1 MENVG
6 INITS
11 DSGKTN
17 KKAQKTLIAA
27 ANANG
32 ILAQAML
39 ALANSNTAIAD
50 ATAKVSSINGVTVSG
65 CHIEMKGEPQKPIPF
80 NLLNTHSPYG
90 FKTQEEQ
97 GGFKKNDLMLHNH
110 ADDNEDEEDDDSD
123 IEKTLGK
130 CNRCNINEAVTYG
143 PSGSYAV
150 WCQDCADA
158 YDKDYEEKNPY
169 VKCISCESGYHMP
182 TGTDATTFK
191 CMSCEF
197 SGK

>member
-17 KKAQKTLIAA
+17 KKAQKTLIAV

-32 ILAQAML
+32 ILAEAML
-39 ALANSNTAIAD
+39 ALANSNTSIAD

-65 CHIEMKGEPQKPIPF
+65 CHIEMKGEPQKTNPF
-80 NLLNTHSPYG
+80 NLLNPHDPYG
-90 FKTQEEQ
+90 FKTQED
-97 GGFKKNDLMLHNH
+97 G
-110 ADDNEDEEDDDSD
+110 DSD
-123 IEKTLGK
+123 VEKTLGK
-130 CNRCNINEAVTYG
+130 CNKCNINEAVTYG

-150 WCQDCADA
+150 WCQDCADV